1 MKEKPMTDLRSN
13 MSLSIAD
20 DAAKTSALIAY
31 GLMILGMF
39 TGVFWLIG
47 AIWTMLK
54 KGEAEGTLFEDHYT
68 NIIST
73 FWWVLGLSIVGFI
86 LAFFIVGYFVLFV
99 VWVWSIYR
107 IINGLAKITSNK
119 PYMG

>member
-1 MKEKPMTDLRSN
+1 MNDLRSN
-13 MSLSIAD
+13 RSLSIAD
-20 DAAKTSALIAY
+20 DAAKTSALIGY
-31 GLMILGMF
+31 VLMILGMF

-47 AIWTMLK
+47 AIWTMVK
-54 KGEAEGTLFEDHYT
+54 RSEAEGTLFEDHYI

-73 FWWVLGLSIVGFI
+73 FWWVLGVSIVGFI

-119 PYMG
+119 PYAG

>member
-1 MKEKPMTDLRSN
+1 MTGLRSN
-13 MSLSIAD
+13 LSLSIVD
-20 DAAKTSALIAY
+20 DAAKTSALIGY
-31 GLMILGMF
+31 VLMILGMF

-47 AIWTMLK
+47 AIWTMVK
-54 KGEAEGTLFEDHYT
+54 RNEAEGTLFEDHYT